1 MDKQKQPDVSK
12 KKKLFETLAN
22 KTKRFHK
29 LFTSPIG
36 KQVLQDLEDEFNQ
49 DQIFDPNSDSVTA
62 HNLGQRDVII
72 YINQMIRNKDNA
84 ARRAKL
90 EG

>member
-1 MDKQKQPDVSK
+1 MNEQKQPDVSK
-12 KKKLFETLAN
+12 KQAFGTLAK

-62 HNLGQRDVII
+62 HNLGQRDVVI

-84 ARRAKL
+84 ARRSEM